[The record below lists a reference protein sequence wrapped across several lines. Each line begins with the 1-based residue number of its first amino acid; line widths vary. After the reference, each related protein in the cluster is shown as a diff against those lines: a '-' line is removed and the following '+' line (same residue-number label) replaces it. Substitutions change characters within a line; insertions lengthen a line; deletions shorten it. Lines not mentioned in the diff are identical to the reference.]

1 MSISALFENSEMH
14 DTGER
19 VGYSALVG
27 TVAIWLW
34 GVIDPSSSYRSQEE
48 RMTARELMNW

>member
-14 DTGER
+14 DTGEH
-19 VGYSALVG
+19 VGCSALVR